1 MNEIDRLLTK
11 LKDIKNGNAQ
21 DKTLYSHLQPSTIDA
36 HFLDN
41 SEVKTPQSLV
51 HNHPISNQVKDD
63 SPKIDSFLATVINPY
78 GG

>member
-1 MNEIDRLLTK
+1 MNEIDHLLTK
-11 LKDIKNGNAQ
+11 LKDIKNGNTQ
-21 DKTLYSHLQPSTIDA
+21 DKTLYSHLQPSAIDA

-41 SEVKTPQSLV
+41 AKIKTPQSLA